1 MDETR
6 VLDSIEFSGASFWI
20 DWLTATIND
29 LHNDYG

>member
-6 VLDSIEFSGASFWI
+6 ASDSIEFSGANFWI
-20 DWLTATIND
+20 DWLTATISA